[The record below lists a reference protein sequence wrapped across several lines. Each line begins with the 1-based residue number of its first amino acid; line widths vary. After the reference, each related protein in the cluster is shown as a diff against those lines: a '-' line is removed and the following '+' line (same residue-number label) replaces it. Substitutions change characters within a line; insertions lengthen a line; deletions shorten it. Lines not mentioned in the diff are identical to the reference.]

1 MSFRVDNEWGE
12 LKQVIV
18 GHGRNMHAPTS
29 AEDAFDPT
37 SFLHLYSGTYPVMD
51 EVVLQLDGLAEVL
64 ANFGVEVLR
73 PHDVPDLEQVFARD
87 VGFVVEDQFFRSAMI
102 ENREAEWQGVSPLIP
117 EASVR
122 SMPQHIRAEGGDVL
136 LLDDAIAVGVTVQA
150 DQLHLQTART
160 HADAVD
166 FLQSVFPHREVMGLE
181 LHKHDR
187 DPMRC
192 ALHLDCAFMPLGH
205 GEAIVCREAFLNG
218 RQRDDLLSRFKG
230 TVDITLQEA
239 ALLQS
244 NLLHLTPDTL
254 LIDPRYQRL
263 SQVLREMGYELVEVP
278 MHHVGKMGGLF
289 RCATLPLLR
298 H

>member
-102 ENREAEWQGVSPLIP
+102 ENREAEWLGVSPLIP

-136 LLDDAIAVGVTVQA
+136 LLDDAIAVGVIVI
-150 DQLHLQTART
+150 
-160 HADAVD
+160 AVYK
-166 FLQSVFPHREVMGLE
+166 SIIE
-181 LHKHDR
+181 
-187 DPMRC
+187 
-192 ALHLDCAFMPLGH
+192 
-205 GEAIVCREAFLNG
+205 
-218 RQRDDLLSRFKG
+218 
-230 TVDITLQEA
+230 
-239 ALLQS
+239 
-244 NLLHLTPDTL
+244 
-254 LIDPRYQRL
+254 
-263 SQVLREMGYELVEVP
+263 
-278 MHHVGKMGGLF
+278 
-289 RCATLPLLR
+289 PLLR
-298 H
+298 PTSFRLVIIEHLRFGDRVVAVGVHTFVKAVPSCLNLFTRLPHGYGLLERVRWRLVGGQGEPARQEEHRHDQAQHRHRGMWLDLPKMRKEYDQCGDWFFLRPAPSRCLLLRSRISMSMAFFSV